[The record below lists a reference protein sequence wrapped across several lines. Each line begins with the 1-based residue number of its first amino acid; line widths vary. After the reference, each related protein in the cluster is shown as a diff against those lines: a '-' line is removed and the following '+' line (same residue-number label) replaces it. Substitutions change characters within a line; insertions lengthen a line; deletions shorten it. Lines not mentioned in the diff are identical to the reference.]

1 MKTLHSASPRALK
14 LVISKYQ
21 PGPIAGPALSAI
33 RATVDLRSA
42 DMAGFTS
49 LFEQI
54 GQQLDTAIAEPS
66 LDGYFAADSTQ
77 IVVAISD
84 PKWRGATLFTA
95 YAGDDIEP
103 LAACAQSV
111 LLSTVSDL
119 VRAGHPATP
128 AECLVAIWSEWGR
141 AARKRVRTGAAA
153 LDASPDVQ
161 VGSLL
166 ACFPHVRRELG
177 HIVSKGAAVPLLV
190 VGLSSSSG
198 SDRRKWK
205 LRAAACSLPKW
216 SLSSG
221 AVAGRA

>member
-1 MKTLHSASPRALK
+1 
-14 LVISKYQ
+14 
-21 PGPIAGPALSAI
+21 
-33 RATVDLRSA
+33 
-42 DMAGFTS
+42 MAGFAP

-54 GQQLDTAIAEPS
+54 GQQLDTAIAEPN
-66 LDGYFAADSTQ
+66 LDRYFAADSAQ

-84 PKWRGATLFTA
+84 LGWRGATLFAA

-103 LAACAQSV
+103 LAARAQSV
-111 LLSTVSDL
+111 IVASIADL
-119 VRAGHPATP
+119 ERAGRPTTP
-128 AECLVAIWSEWGR
+128 ADCLVTIWSEWGR

-166 ACFPHVRRELG
+166 ACFPHVRRELTE
-177 HIVSKGAAVPLLV
+177 IASKGSAVPVLV
-190 VGLSSSSG
+190 VGLSSPTG
-198 SDRRKWK
+198 ADRRKWK
-205 LRAAACSLPKW
+205 LRAAACALPKW